1 MKMEQPGPPAKVA
14 SNDQLGAF
22 FTAEMLQSATMTGE
36 QEGRAYR
43 GYCPKCGEH
52 KLRLAVG
59 GPIVAGVKMAAVFKL
74 CAACGAGVVLGA

>member
-1 MKMEQPGPPAKVA
+1 MDKTDPPAKVA
-14 SNDQLGAF
+14 SNAVLGAF
-22 FTAEMLQSATMTGE
+22 FTAEMLKSATMTGE

-52 KLRLAVG
+52 KLRLAIG
-59 GPIVAGVKMAAVFKL
+59 GPLVAGVKMASVFKL

>member
-1 MKMEQPGPPAKVA
+1 MEQTGSPAKVA
-14 SNDQLGAF
+14 STAGLGAV

-52 KLRLAVG
+52 KLRLASG
-59 GPIVAGVKMAAVFKL
+59 GPLVAGVKMATVFKL

>member
-1 MKMEQPGPPAKVA
+1 MDHENPPAKVA
-14 SNDQLGAF
+14 SNAVLGDF
-22 FTAEMLQSATMTGE
+22 FTAEMLNSATMSGE

-52 KLRLAVG
+52 KLRLAIG
-59 GPIVAGVKMAAVFKL
+59 GPLVAGVKMAAVFKL

>member
-1 MKMEQPGPPAKVA
+1 MQQTDPPLLVA
-14 SNDQLGAF
+14 STDQLGAF

-52 KLRLAVG
+52 KLRIAIG
-59 GPIVAGVKMAAVFKL
+59 GPLVAGVKMATVFKL